1 MPTNQP
7 QLVGGRSLPTKEW
20 MFDGFNLGENTYA
33 LATEIRGSELASMV
47 NAELYGKR
55 SIRPRRG
62 GEKLGSG
69 LGGNSVDGLFQ
80 YKEGATNDI
89 LGISGGI
96 LKKYNSSTEDWD
108 TISGATFT
116 TDLRTRGV
124 KMRGNI
130 YFGNGV
136 DDFTRYNGSV
146 LGQFTAVAAPTGLT
160 VTPQGTTGTTEYEYS
175 VNTITDK
182 GESLESSVVTIS
194 NGNATLTSTNKN
206 RIEFNRRTDSQV
218 VGYNIFGRSNRGTGR
233 TLIKFMEQPASGA
246 TVTWDDDGTLT
257 PTIWLPPDG
266 DSTDGVKC
274 NVWEQLRGSLV
285 GAGEP
290 SNLHRLFFT
299 GTGDKYE
306 SFSPSHNGGWADV
319 RPGDNDAG
327 INGLA
332 PFEQKMIVLKE
343 QSIHQFYFSSTT
355 GDAVVQELITYTGCG
370 APGSVV
376 VMENDIAF
384 LDSERKLR
392 ILGYE
397 PNYTASIRTTS
408 LSEGRVQSRFDEIDP
423 AQLTNCE
430 AVYFKGKYI
439 LAATST
445 GQTANDMILAYDRRY
460 LAFLGKWTGTNAH
473 VKSWQVWDG
482 KDHQKRLYAGSSN
495 SDDVFEFGMEGIL
508 TDHDASA
515 VAVVIRTR
523 NEDIKNSGQQKLWKW
538 ADLRIF
544 RIQGTIKLKTIID
557 GENIIDEKSFSV
569 VRNTGWGVAQFGE
582 VQWGVPTGTTTA
594 TSTLDKTY
602 RKEIYEIGNSLQF
615 EITKTGA
622 DDDFIL
628 VSMRGEAFILPAEVF
643 DSENVI

>member
-1 MPTNQP
+1 MPSEPT
-7 QLVGGRSLPTKEW
+7 QLIGGSPLPTKEW
-20 MFDGFNLGENTYA
+20 LFDGFNLGENTYA
-33 LATEIRGSELASMV
+33 LATEIRGSELASMI

-62 GEKLGSG
+62 GEKLGAG

-80 YKEGATNDI
+80 YKEGATNEI

-96 LKKYNSSTEDWD
+96 LKKYNSSTEVWD
-108 TISGATFT
+108 TVSGATFT
-116 TDLRTRGV
+116 ANLRTRGV

-130 YFGNGV
+130 YFGNGT

-146 LGQFTAVAAPTGLT
+146 LSQFTAVAAPTGLAI
-160 VTPQGTTGTTEYEYS
+160 TPQGTTGTTEYEYS

-182 GESLESSVVTIS
+182 GESLESTVVTIS
-194 NGNATLTSTNKN
+194 NGNATLTSTDKN
-206 RIEFNRRTDSQV
+206 RAVFNRRTDSQV

-233 TLIKFMEQPASGA
+233 TLIKFIEQPASGA

-274 NVWEQLRGSLV
+274 NIWEQLRGSLV

-408 LSEGRVQSRFDEIDP
+408 LSEGRIQSRFDEINP
-423 AQLTNCE
+423 AQITNCE
-430 AVYFKGKYI
+430 AIYFQGKYI
-439 LAATST
+439 LSATSS
-445 GQTANDMILAYDRRY
+445 GQTANDMIIAYDRRY
-460 LAFLGKWTGTNAH
+460 LAFLGKWTGTNAR

-482 KDHQKRLYAGSSN
+482 KDQQKRLFAGSSN
-495 SDDVFEFGMEGIL
+495 SDDVFEFGMEGVL
-508 TDHDASA
+508 TDHDSSA
-515 VAVVIRTR
+515 VSVTIRTR

-544 RIQGTIKLKTIID
+544 RIQGTLKLKTIID
-557 GENIIDEKSFSV
+557 GENVIDEKSFSV
-569 VRNTGWGVAQFGE
+569 TRNTGWGVKQWGT
-582 VQWGVPTGTTTA
+582 VQWGVPTGTSTA

-615 EITKTGA
+615 EITKSGA

-628 VSMRGEAFILPAEVF
+628 VSMRGEAFLLPAEVF